1 MNLTSGMLNGHV
13 PCKPVAPKLFTGCF
27 LLSAELARPLREF
40 PAQSSHECRD
50 CLAELDVTTAN
61 GQVGCATQL
70 PGMQSKEH
78 PARAAI
84 SALPSLSH
92 SACLFRSPYCSVFC
106 ILQYDPDATWVTC
119 STPSH
124 VKGIHLFCSAL
135 DPKHAVHAPGAGL
148 RS

>member
-1 MNLTSGMLNGHV
+1 MCHASLSLQSCSLAASCCLQSLQGRCASSPHSQAM
-13 PCKPVAPKLFTGCF
+13 
-27 LLSAELARPLREF
+27 SAETAWQSLMSPLQMARWVVQHNSQACSPKR
-40 PAQSSHECRD
+40 
-50 CLAELDVTTAN
+50 
-61 GQVGCATQL
+61 
-70 PGMQSKEH
+70 H

-135 DPKHAVHAPGAGL
+135 DPKHALHAPGAGL